1 MSHLPLDLQ
10 ELLMRRR
17 DAQSLP
23 FDAGSELFRGLS
35 NPWVQPPQSEQ
46 PSAANLLGDF
56 AEGCSP
62 HWESAWID
70 LGGEG

>member
-1 MSHLPLDLQ
+1 
-10 ELLMRRR
+10 MRRT
-17 DAQSLP
+17 DSPWLP
-23 FDAGSELFRGLS
+23 FDAGSDLLRGLS
-35 NPWVQPPQSEQ
+35 NPWGQSAQSEQ

-56 AEGCSP
+56 ADGCSP

>member
-1 MSHLPLDLQ
+1 
-10 ELLMRRR
+10 MRRT
-17 DAQSLP
+17 DSPWLP
-23 FDAGSELFRGLS
+23 FDAASDPLRGLS
-35 NPWVQPPQSEQ
+35 NSWAQLPPFEQ
-46 PSAANLLGDF
+46 PSAANPLGDF

>member
-1 MSHLPLDLQ
+1 
-10 ELLMRRR
+10 MRRT
-17 DAQSLP
+17 DSQLLP
-23 FDAGSELFRGLS
+23 IDAGSDLFWGLS
-35 NPWVQPPQSEQ
+35 NSWGQSPPSEQ
-46 PSAANLLGDF
+46 PFAGSLGDF